1 MASDRP
7 TPAASA
13 SAALGGRSNMS
24 ERSIRALEH
33 KFRVGQSVDFFPSRG
48 VDHRSKGQYTIVL
61 LRPLDGDAP
70 QYRIR
75 NKADGHERIVREN
88 ELGLR

>member
-1 MASDRP
+1 
-7 TPAASA
+7 
-13 SAALGGRSNMS
+13 MS
-24 ERSIRALEH
+24 EHSIRALEH
-33 KFRVGQSVDFFPSRG
+33 KFRIGQSVEFFPGRG

-75 NKADGHERIVREN
+75 NKVDGHERIVREN

>member
-1 MASDRP
+1 
-7 TPAASA
+7 
-13 SAALGGRSNMS
+13 MS
-24 ERSIRALEH
+24 ERSIRVLEH
-33 KFRVGQSVDFFPSRG
+33 KFRVGQSVNFFPSRG

-88 ELGLR
+88 ELDLR

>member
-1 MASDRP
+1 MSDR
-7 TPAASA
+7 
-13 SAALGGRSNMS
+13 N
-24 ERSIRALEH
+24 IRAMEH
-33 KFRVGQSVDFFPSRG
+33 KFRVGQSVDFVPGRG

-88 ELGLR
+88 ELGSR

>member
-1 MASDRP
+1 MQRFDRGP
-7 TPAASA
+7 DWKVK
-13 SAALGGRSNMS
+13 MS
-24 ERSIRALEH
+24 ERGIRALDH
-33 KFRVGQSVDFFPSRG
+33 KFRIGQSVEFFPSRG

-75 NKADGHERIVREN
+75 NKVDGHERIVREH

>member
-1 MASDRP
+1 MSDR
-7 TPAASA
+7 
-13 SAALGGRSNMS
+13 N
-24 ERSIRALEH
+24 IRTLEH
-33 KFRVGQSVDFFPSRG
+33 KFRIGQSVEYFPSRG

-70 QYRIR
+70 QYRIK
-75 NKADGHERIVREN
+75 NKVDGHERMVRES

>member
-1 MASDRP
+1 ME
-7 TPAASA
+7 
-13 SAALGGRSNMS
+13 GSNMS
-24 ERSIRALEH
+24 ERNIRAVEH
-33 KFRVGQSVDFFPSRG
+33 KFRVGQSVDFFPARG

-61 LRPLDGDAP
+61 LRPLEGAEP
-70 QYRIR
+70 QYRVR